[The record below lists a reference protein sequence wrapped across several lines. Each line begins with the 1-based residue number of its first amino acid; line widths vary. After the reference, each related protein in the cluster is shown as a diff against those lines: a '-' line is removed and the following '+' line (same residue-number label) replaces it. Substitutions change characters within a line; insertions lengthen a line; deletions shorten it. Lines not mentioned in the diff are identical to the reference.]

1 MALVMVIDFK
11 CSNGWL
17 QKFQTETEFYTAVS
31 REGASAEKWAEH
43 VKPII
48 TPFALKDIVNLDV
61 TAHFIRYNGRRI
73 WHEGKEVSGRE
84 RVLR

>member
-31 REGASAEKWAEH
+31 REGASAEK
-43 VKPII
+43 
-48 TPFALKDIVNLDV
+48 
-61 TAHFIRYNGRRI
+61 
-73 WHEGKEVSGRE
+73 
-84 RVLR
+84 